1 MITDY
6 LFMSYVAV
14 ASCWPVTLI
23 LLSVAIILLLHAE
36 RKVLRVTIVALVG
49 FLAFAAWQF
58 GTAMHKPPL
67 MLAGGTAWLSEQI
80 AIWDQRL

>member
-36 RKVLRVTIVALVG
+36 RKVLRGLSLPWWVFWL
-49 FLAFAAWQF
+49 L
-58 GTAMHKPPL
+58 PPGSL
-67 MLAGGTAWLSEQI
+67 GQQCINLL
-80 AIWDQRL
+80 